1 MAGGYFQ
8 LDKTHSRRRVAVI
21 TDTESDLLS
30 LMKSLDPDLLIVK
43 PDDAAAVDWT
53 AVDSIALLGGA
64 APKPMLLP
72 PPARTLIERECCA
85 GKRVFAEFVG
95 SIGNVYFEPPV
106 PTRYERLAVVT
117 SGWLENEPDGALID
131 DQFGE
136 RLRPHEFTCS
146 STRPLLSF
154 FIAQAHGRMETA
166 DMKEPEVM
174 RERALWFEADDRLL
188 VCAFR
193 LANFAKARHAPWR
206 RVRKLIGFILNWLYG
221 QDIANHID
229 DFPRS
234 YRVGAEA
241 RPSSDALDASDIL
254 MAADRALQWVRRSGM
269 LIDEGRGGALE
280 GLGTEIDYTGRQRLS
295 RIRRVD
301 CIGELALPFWL
312 HSLISGNT
320 RSQRISNQL
329 TGYVLDHYVNR
340 EPGPLYGM
348 MRWTDEAWGVCY
360 QDDVARALLPLL
372 LRCFYEGTS
381 ERLDECADILDFL
394 IRTTGTDGTR
404 RFRTDNNQLTPEQLE
419 KLATTPGNLPSAHY
433 NAYYFA
439 ALCIYY
445 RLTGREEYR
454 TAAVKGLTTIMKV
467 YPETKREQSQTQELC
482 RLILPLA
489 WLYAV
494 TEEEQHLQWLYRVAR
509 DLQKFAH
516 PSGAYLEWDEGYQ
529 ASMRHQAGSGE
540 SSLLGRNG
548 DPVADL
554 LYTNNWLPIA
564 WMQSYFITDDTW
576 FKERW
581 METAR
586 FMLKAQIESDD
597 PMIDGAWAR
606 AFDVEL
612 MEVFGSPADVGW
624 GPWAIESG
632 WTVAEISA
640 GLYMGLLEEKLK
652 PQHKA

>member
-1 MAGGYFQ
+1 M
-8 LDKTHSRRRVAVI
+8 DKTKPRRRAAVI
-21 TDTESDLLS
+21 TDTDSDLLS
-30 LMKSLDPDLLIVK
+30 LMKRLDSHLLVVK

-53 AVDSIALLGGA
+53 TVDSIALLGGA
-64 APKPMLLP
+64 AAQPMLLP
-72 PPARTLIERECCA
+72 PPARMLIERAYRA

-95 SIGNVYFEPPV
+95 SIGDVYFEPPAS
-106 PTRYERLAVVT
+106 TRYERLAVT
-117 SGWLENEPDGALID
+117 KSGWLENEPEGALID

-136 RLRPHEFTCS
+136 RLRPHEFTCAQ
-146 STRPLLSF
+146 TRPLLSYF
-154 FIAQAHGRMETA
+154 VAQAHGQMEA
-166 DMKEPEVM
+166 AEMKESEVI
-174 RERALWFEADDRLL
+174 RERALWFEDEGRLL
-188 VCAFR
+188 ICAFR
-193 LANFAKARHAPWR
+193 LANFVRARHAPLL
-206 RVRKLIGFILNWLYG
+206 RVQKLVSYVLNWLY
-221 QDIANHID
+221 DSEIAGGID
-229 DFPRS
+229 DFPRY
-234 YRVGAEA
+234 YRIGAESRLLA
-241 RPSSDALDASDIL
+241 APVSDSDIRL
-254 MAADRALQWVRRSGM
+254 AADRALHWVRHSGM

-280 GLGTEIDYTGRQRLS
+280 GLGTEIDYTGQQRLS
-295 RIRRVD
+295 RTRRVD

-312 HSLISGNT
+312 HSLIGHDT
-320 RSQRISNQL
+320 RSRRISSHL
-329 TGYVLDHYVNR
+329 TSYVLDHYVNR

-360 QDDVARALLPLL
+360 QDDVARALLPHLF
-372 LRCFYEGTS
+372 RCFYEGTT

-394 IRTTGTDGTR
+394 LHTTGTDGTR
-404 RFRTDNNQLTPEQLE
+404 RFRTDNNQLTPEELE
-419 KLATTPGNLPSAHY
+419 RLSTTPGELPSAHY
-433 NAYYFA
+433 NAFYYA
-439 ALCIYY
+439 ALCVYY
-445 RLTGREEYR
+445 RLTGRDKYR
-454 TAAVKGLTTIMKV
+454 TAAVKGLTTIMEH

-494 TEEEQHLQWLYRVAR
+494 TGEEKHLQWLYRVAR
-509 DLQKFAH
+509 DLQNFAH

-529 ASMRHQAGSGE
+529 ASMRHQAGAGE
-540 SSLLGRNG
+540 SSLLGHNG

-564 WMQSYFITDDTW
+564 WMQAYFITGDIW

-581 METAR
+581 SETAG
-586 FMLKAQIESDD
+586 FMVHAQIESDD
-597 PMIDGAWAR
+597 PMINGAWAR

-652 PQHKA
+652 PLHKQQ